1 MTQTLQVFQ
10 VILFGI
16 PSLVLAG
23 IGVIILRQSVS
34 LVNRR
39 WFLAVLIPLLVA
51 NTLTIF
57 TEDGLLSLNWRTW
70 LMLGANAVLIVG
82 SLWVTH
88 GIQVYGLNVEHVE
101 QVLTESLLQQGF
113 TVNAHSTEKR
123 DVWGRTQDARRL
135 SAVKGDQT
143 HVFWI
148 TARFNEV
155 LVRAEQSTSSKLLGK
170 SMTTLQAEKV
180 PYDFKAHTA
189 GVLYIVLALVF
200 AVLAWIF
207 FFEPRFILID

>member
-1 MTQTLQVFQ
+1 MAQTLQVLQ
-10 VILFGI
+10 VILFAI

-39 WFLAVLIPLLVA
+39 WFLAVLIPLLIA

-57 TEDGLLSLNWRTW
+57 TENGPLNLNWRTW
-70 LMLGANAVLIVG
+70 LMLAANAVLIIG

-88 GIQVYGLNVEHVE
+88 GIQVYGLSVELVE
-101 QVLTESLLQQGF
+101 QVLTALFLQQGF
-113 TVNAHSTEKR
+113 TVNANSIEKG
-123 DVWGRTQDARRL
+123 DVWGRTRDARRL
-135 SAVKGDQT
+135 SAVNGEQT

-148 TARFNEV
+148 TKHFNEV
-155 LVRAEQSTSSKLLGK
+155 LVRAKQSTGSKLLGQ
-170 SMTTLQAEKV
+170 SLPALQAEKV

-200 AVLAWIF
+200 AVLTWIF
-207 FFEPRFILID
+207 FYEPRLILIE